1 MYVHFAPPC
10 GTSSRARLIQRRGRW
25 SPLIIRTDQYP
36 DGIPSLSGSLLARVE
51 SANKL
56 YAVTGELVRWCVAH
70 DTYFS
75 IENPGRSF
83 MWKTRPFE
91 ALEQEFALYEVFFH
105 HCHFGSARRKLT
117 ELLHNVPQLNAL
129 EAFCLNDHTHEPW
142 GQSPDGSWRTA
153 EGTAYPWQLCRA
165 IAVKITQQLQ
175 SGGIA
180 CAPPVFALQA
190 ASG

>member
-25 SPLIIRTDQYP
+25 SPPIIRTDQYP

-105 HCHFGSARRKLT
+105 LCHFGSARRKLT

-142 GQSPDGSWRTA
+142 GQSPDGS
-153 EGTAYPWQLCRA
+153 
-165 IAVKITQQLQ
+165 
-175 SGGIA
+175 
-180 CAPPVFALQA
+180 
-190 ASG
+190 